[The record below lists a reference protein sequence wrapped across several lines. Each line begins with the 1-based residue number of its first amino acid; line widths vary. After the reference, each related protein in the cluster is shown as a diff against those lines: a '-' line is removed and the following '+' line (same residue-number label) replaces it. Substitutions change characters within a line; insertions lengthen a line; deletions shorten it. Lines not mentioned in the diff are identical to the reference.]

1 MKNETLDSDFSAVES
16 DEYSDDEGDSDSWDS
31 DNSGTNFG
39 KRSRSSKRP
48 KRCEPGEVY
57 VRCSQNIHGKR
68 CYGKVQYCIYCS
80 VKGKNYNGFTNLSKH
95 ILKYHEDESQ
105 VSKILEIPKRS
116 PERKLLLEKVRNLGN
131 YEHNMRVLRENKGE
145 IIPWRCPPNPVSF
158 KKYVPCK
165 CCKGFFQKKDL
176 WRHLRA
182 CPFNKNSDQPSRG
195 CAKEASMLLP
205 SSCEASSAV
214 LENVFMKMQA
224 DDITSLVKNDKLITL
239 YAEKLYSKH
248 GSDDQCHMMISQKL
262 REIGRLMM
270 GIQKRDSSIDSLSKC
285 LTPQYYQV
293 VCEATREV
301 SGFDE
306 ATGKYKTPSL
316 ALKIGHALNKCCSIK
331 QGIAT
336 EMNDEILEKETQQ
349 FQAVMNATWTN
360 EVSRNAL
367 RTLKEAKRN
376 CPTIVPLPE
385 DILTLQRYICAEMI
399 AVEQNLLE
407 NPTKETWKLF
417 CKLCLTSVVLLN
429 RKRSGE
435 ISKFLLV
442 SYINKGVST
451 ATPQVVSALTPVE
464 REMSREFLRVE
475 ILGKDGRIA
484 PFIFTPF
491 NINKIN
497 VLVSTRDA
505 VGVNKE
511 NKYLFAHPFEGA
523 ETHIRGHDCLREF
536 SKKCGAQQP
545 IALTGANL
553 KNFISASPY

>member
-1 MKNETLDSDFSAVES
+1 MDNLEDFSIISNVSSDQIPKLSLYDRSYGISSGEAYIYNVTNYDWNEIAKMQKNIPSVENSFISHPTSEEVSFPIQTTTEIVRTLDESNMEPKSLNTPVNENLENNSTDLQDRNSLKNETLDSDFSAVES

-95 ILKYHEDESQ
+95 IL
-105 VSKILEIPKRS
+105 
-116 PERKLLLEKVRNLGN
+116 N
-131 YEHNMRVLRENKGE
+131 
-145 IIPWRCPPNPVSF
+145 
-158 KKYVPCK
+158 
-165 CCKGFFQKKDL
+165 
-176 WRHLRA
+176 
-182 CPFNKNSDQPSRG
+182 
-195 CAKEASMLLP
+195 
-205 SSCEASSAV
+205 CEASSAV

-407 NPTKETWKLF
+407 NPTKRNVETILQIM
-417 CKLCLTSVVLLN
+417 LN
-429 RKRSGE
+429 
-435 ISKFLLV
+435 V
-442 SYINKGVST
+442 CVST